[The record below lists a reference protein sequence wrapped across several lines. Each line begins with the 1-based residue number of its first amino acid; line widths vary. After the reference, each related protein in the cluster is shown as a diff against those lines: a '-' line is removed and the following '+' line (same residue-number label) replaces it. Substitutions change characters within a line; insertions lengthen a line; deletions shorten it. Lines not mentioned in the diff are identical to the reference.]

1 MGGKGKEAA
10 QRLLAI
16 IVIIAMM
23 SAMGIP
29 PPVIIFFA
37 IVIYFVWRAVQHTER
52 QETNRIFDFYTAAND
67 ILRDEERR
75 WFGYE
80 IADVRE
86 EGERILREMPD
97 APPLVLF
104 ALGALYNRTGDYAAA
119 HEHLAQLVETDA
131 GDESRRVVASIEL
144 RRYVNTLRRMERE
157 PADKPQT
164 MAAVRSLERARRH
177 QAADLLESTRTR
189 LAESNTSLTR
199 ASNASGAY
207 ATTEEAGSYP
217 AMISAVE
224 AAAPETASPLTH
236 ITALSHGGD
245 AQHHSDLIR
254 PGTSSDTPY
263 EPPTSGQLP
272 VAEAPLATRYEIR
285 SAVERS
291 TTGEPRPPITEVLR
305 DLYEEKRTA

>member
-52 QETNRIFDFYTAAND
+52 QETNRIFDFYSAAND

-75 WFGYE
+75 WYGYE

-104 ALGALYNRTGDYAAA
+104 ALGALYHRTGDFNLA
-119 HEHLAQLVETDA
+119 HEHLARLVESDA
-131 GDESRRVVASIEL
+131 GDENRRLVASVEL
-144 RRYVNTLRRMERE
+144 RRYVDTLRRMERE

-177 QAADLLESTRTR
+177 QAANLLDSTRAR
-189 LAESNTSLTR
+189 LAESDTKLVRAADATGATNT
-199 ASNASGAY
+199 AKH
-207 ATTEEAGSYP
+207 AGSYP

-224 AAAPETASPLTH
+224 AAAPETASLFTH
-236 ITALSHGGD
+236 IAPHAHDD
-245 AQHHSDLIR
+245 AQHRSHEAR
-254 PGTSSDTPY
+254 PATSSNTPH
-263 EPPTSGQLP
+263 EPPTSDTAHL
-272 VAEAPLATRYEIR
+272 AEARLATRYEIR
-285 SAVERS
+285 SAVERPS
-291 TTGEPRPPITEVLR
+291 TGEPRPPITEVLH

>member
-67 ILRDEERR
+67 ILRDEDRR

-104 ALGALYNRTGDYAAA
+104 ALGALYNRTGDFDSA
-119 HEHLAQLVETDA
+119 HEHLARLVESDA
-131 GDESRRVVASIEL
+131 GYESRRVVASVEL
-144 RRYVNTLRRMERE
+144 RRYVDTLRRMERE

-164 MAAVRSLERARRH
+164 MAAVRNLERARRH
-177 QAADLLESTRTR
+177 QAADLLEATRAR
-189 LAESNTSLTR
+189 LAESNTNR
-199 ASNASGAY
+199 ARAANENGARD
-207 ATTEEAGSYP
+207 AIKEAGSYP
-217 AMISAVE
+217 AMISAIE
-224 AAAPETASPLTH
+224 AAASETTSPLTH
-236 ITALSHGGD
+236 IAAHSHGSN

-254 PGTSSDTPY
+254 PDGSSDTPH
-263 EPPTSGQLP
+263 EPAPPGQLP
-272 VAEAPLATRYEIR
+272 VADAPLATRYEIR
-285 SAVERS
+285 SVVERS